1 MGPQVS
7 NPKRVLLPNAGSV
20 LVTVEPKISEREIAE
35 ERDNIIFGLHS
46 AYLDLVDE
54 MAEFQQQWD
63 KNPALA
69 FMVSAQEGLGQGGAA
84 WLSDQAELFE
94 KETWT
99 NLGEKIQEIAGGAID
114 TLEGHAATQFR
125 SLEERLQKHAKNPEA
140 TVLNWAWWQATIQT
154 EADEYIRSETKKF
167 YAVKDGVE
175 DLALSVLNTADKAK
189 KIYRYRDAI
198 LNLPTL
204 IAQGKPQPIQ
214 SFVENELMD
223 IDKELATRIRYH
235 PNFALI
241 LEIIADND
249 SVLTYLSY
257 VGLMFEAVPPNFYAY
272 VAGKGGAYLMIE
284 VTLLVV
290 TALLSAGTAAASRVA
305 MLVARF
311 AATGAKAIT
320 ASSRIKRAQA
330 AIGAFLRA
338 LEALSRA
345 TDDLHGLGA
354 KLVKARAKPLAVRG
368 RSETIIAAKRQS
380 IKRDKKC
387 RVCGSTAHVT
397 PKKYTLGTVVYK

>member
-35 ERDNIIFGLHS
+35 ERDNIILGLHS

-94 KETWT
+94 KETWI

-114 TLEGHAATQFR
+114 TLEGHAATQFK
-125 SLEERLQKHAKNPEA
+125 SLEERLQKHAKNPEE

-175 DLALSVLNTADKAK
+175 DLALSMLNTVEKAK

-272 VAGKGGAYLMIE
+272 VAGKGGAYLLIE
-284 VTLLVV
+284 VVLLVV
-290 TALLSAGTAAASRVA
+290 TALLSAGTAAAGRVA

-311 AATGAKAIT
+311 AAAGTKAAT
-320 ASSRIKRAQA
+320 ANARVKRAQLATA
-330 AIGAFLRA
+330 AFMRA
-338 LEALSRA
+338 LQSLSKA
-345 TDDLHGLGA
+345 TDALHNLSA
-354 KLVKARAKPLAVRG
+354 LVVKARTRPLVVTGSSGTTLTARK
-368 RSETIIAAKRQS
+368 ES

-387 RVCGSTAHVT
+387 RVCGATDHVT
-397 PKKYTLGTVVYK
+397 PKKYKLGTVEYE